1 MELVFSFL
9 GSFHATLNGRPLRFA
24 TDSARALLA
33 YLIVE
38 ASPPGRTHSR
48 LLLANLLWPDQSN
61 ATARHNLRQSLLH
74 LRQGLGE
81 AALPLLYVT
90 AQSLGIAP
98 EIATICDVHRVQQ
111 ILDGC
116 TSHPHTALHSCSS
129 CLHELEQAII
139 LYKGEFLHGLSVGG
153 GYLFEDWILLR
164 REQIHQRIIR
174 TLHSLTEYYAAT
186 GSYERV
192 QYYAERQLALEPWR
206 EEAHRQ
212 LMMALAAKGDRTAA
226 LAQYKICCRML
237 AKELDTTPSLE
248 TEALYLQIRQSRSS
262 IRQPALALSNA

>member
-1 MELVFSFL
+1 M
-9 GSFHATLNGRPLRFA
+9 NGRPLRFA

-33 YLIVE
+33 YLVVE
-38 ASPPGRTHSR
+38 ASPAGRTHSR
-48 LLLANLLWPDQSN
+48 LLLAHLFWPDQCT

-81 AALPLLYVT
+81 AALPLLHVT

-98 EIATICDVHRVQQ
+98 EVATICDVHRVQQ

-116 TSHPHTALHSCSS
+116 ASHPHTALHQCSS

-139 LYKGEFLHGLSVGG
+139 LYKGEFLHGLSVAG
-153 GYLFEDWILLR
+153 GYPFEDWVLLR
-164 REQIHQRIIR
+164 REQIHRRIIHI
-174 TLHSLTEYYAAT
+174 LHSLAEYHAAT

-212 LMMALAAKGDRTAA
+212 MMIALSANGDRTAA
-226 LAQYKICCRML
+226 LTQYKICCRIL
-237 AKELDTTPSLE
+237 AKELDTIPSFE
-248 TEALYLQIRQSRSS
+248 TEVLYLQIKQGRSS
-262 IRQPALALSNA
+262 PWLQPLALSNP